1 MILSIDEVGEI
12 LDQLMEELP
21 EGILDGLNGGV
32 NLSEE
37 ERRPEGKDGDTMLLL
52 GEYIA
57 SSAMGYYINIYYGS
71 FLASFSRRPKEEWV
85 KQLRETLHHEITH
98 HLERRAGCR
107 DLEIEDEIQ
116 KRQLRTEAEN
126 RAALRLRRRRGRR
139 DSTNRN
145 G

>member
-12 LDQLMEELP
+12 LERLVEELP
-21 EGILDGLNGGV
+21 EGILEGLNGGV
-32 NLSEE
+32 NLCEE
-37 ERRPEGKDGDTMLLL
+37 EMRPAGKDGDTMLLL

-57 SSAMGYYINIYYGS
+57 SSAMGYFINIYYGS
-71 FLASFSRRPKEEWV
+71 FLASFSHRPREEWE
-85 KQLRETLHHEITH
+85 KQLKETLHHELTH

-116 KRQLRTEAEN
+116 KRQIRTEAEN
-126 RAALRLRRRRGRR
+126 RAALRLRRRRVRS
-139 DSTNRN
+139 DSRN